1 VQLIVPAQALA
12 GHPFAVAGSGTCLE
26 GTVTNFALLLGTNVL
41 LSVPGSSARA
51 KYSSDFPGNLTFTAV
66 AMVNTGTQG
75 QTNATVNITT
85 LPRLTLDAIGFQANL
100 GFKLLMLG
108 DAGTNYQVWATTNL
122 AVTDWTMLGTME
134 STNGIW
140 RFSDP
145 TATNFPQRFYRAMQL
160 P

>member
-1 VQLIVPAQALA
+1 
-12 GHPFAVAGSGTCLE
+12 
-26 GTVTNFALLLGTNVL
+26 
-41 LSVPGSSARA
+41 
-51 KYSSDFPGNLTFTAV
+51 
-66 AMVNTGTQG
+66 MVNTGTQG

-85 LPRLTLDAIGFQANL
+85 LPLRTLDGIGFQANL

-122 AVTDWTMLGTME
+122 AASSWTMLGTME

-140 RFSDP
+140 RYFD
-145 TATNFPQRFYRAMQL
+145 TAATNSPERFYRAKQL